1 MSPEPRRRLRTLV
14 LSETLEVMSMAAPR
28 ERTLGLAFVASGLA
42 AVVLGVLLFGLTT
55 VSGAI
60 DWVSVVTVGAG
71 LVVLGEGFYLTF
83 HRTAHQ

>member
-1 MSPEPRRRLRTLV
+1 MG
-14 LSETLEVMSMAAPR
+14 APR
-28 ERTLGLAFVASGLA
+28 ERTLGLAFVAAGLA

>member
-1 MSPEPRRRLRTLV
+1 MG
-14 LSETLEVMSMAAPR
+14 APR
-28 ERTLGLAFVASGLA
+28 ERTLGLAFVASGLT